1 MQNRPL
7 LHDKILICTQTIQE
21 NPDMHSNNSKYIKTV
36 VLEKMHLKP
45 CDDNDNDN
53 DLFVQFLQ

>member
-7 LHDKILICTQTIQE
+7 LHD
-21 NPDMHSNNSKYIKTV
+21 SNNSKYFKTV

-53 DLFVQFLQ
+53 DVFVHVFTIMIQRDN